1 MQQVDFWEDNL
12 KAKEITK
19 REKEIS
25 DEIDELKAI
34 SEKTEYL
41 KEIFTISKDDDSLLD
56 EVGSEIKNL
65 YDEINLLEIKTL
77 FSGKYDEN
85 DAFLTLKSGVGG
97 TDAMDWT
104 EMLLRLYKRW
114 ADKKGFSV
122 EVISLGEGEEAGIR
136 EATLKIS
143 GRYAYG
149 FLKSEKGI
157 HRLVRISPF
166 NASGKR
172 QTSFAS
178 VEPIPLIE
186 NDNDE
191 IEIKDED
198 IRIDTY
204 RSSGA
209 GGQHVNVTDSAV
221 RITHL
226 ETGIVV
232 SCQNERSQHQNKE
245 TAMSVLKS
253 KLLDLEYEKE
263 KKLVKDIS
271 GEQKNVG
278 WGSQIRSYTFNPYS
292 LVKDHRTGAENS
304 NVTAVMD
311 GDIDIFI
318 NEYLK
323 QNN

>member
-1 MQQVDFWEDNL
+1 MQELDFWEDNQ

-25 DEIDELKAI
+25 DEIDELKTI
-34 SEKTEYL
+34 SEKIDYL
-41 KEIFTISKDDDSLLD
+41 KELFAISKNDDSILE
-56 EVGSEIKNL
+56 EVGSEVQDL
-65 YDEINLLEIKTL
+65 HEEIRLLEIKTL

-85 DAFLTLKSGVGG
+85 DVFLTLKSGVGG

-104 EMLLRLYKRW
+104 EMLLRLYRRW

-122 EVISLGEGEEAGIR
+122 ELISLGEGEEAGIR

-186 NDNDE
+186 SDNEE
-191 IEIKDED
+191 IEIKYED

-221 RITHL
+221 RITHID
-226 ETGIVV
+226 TGIVV

-245 TAMSVLKS
+245 TSLSILKS
-253 KLLDLEYEKE
+253 KLLDLKYEEE

-292 LVKDHRTGAENS
+292 LVKDHRTGAETS
-304 NVTAVMD
+304 NIDAVMD
-311 GDIDIFI
+311 GDIDIFM